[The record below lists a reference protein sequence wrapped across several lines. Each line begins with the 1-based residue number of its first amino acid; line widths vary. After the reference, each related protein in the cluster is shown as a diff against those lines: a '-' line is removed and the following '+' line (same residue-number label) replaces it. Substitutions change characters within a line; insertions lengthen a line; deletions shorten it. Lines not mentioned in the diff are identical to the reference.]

1 MSTPIRCR
9 QRPTLSIVAVFVLML
24 GSVAGF
30 SRSATLRVPS
40 EFPTIQSAIDAA
52 IDGDLVIVATG
63 TYAEA
68 VDFLG
73 KHIALISAKGPGS
86 TTLTGPAEGS
96 IVTFANGEGPGAVLD
111 GFTLSGGTGTLVDGM
126 LVGGAIY
133 CSDSS
138 PTLLGNRFEGNDS
151 ADEGAAVY
159 VTNGAAPIFDA
170 NVFTGNHAAGY
181 GGAIRMT
188 GQATTATIRGCRFV
202 DNTASISGGALSA
215 VEVSHVEIVDC
226 VFRNN
231 GPSTPVVIDETPTA
245 RVASS
250 RFFDNS
256 SGALLLRFV
265 DGIVEH
271 CHFEGNVGGAG
282 ALAFYSRFNS
292 KAAWMVSNVVVRNES
307 DWAVSVNGE
316 VNLVN
321 NVIAWNTGY
330 NGGVG
335 DGAALVIWQRGLGIS
350 LHDTIAENRMAG
362 QLGASSDGLFRLTNS
377 IVWSRFAQQWWGR
390 PPYFDNCLVK
400 GDAPGAGNNIDADP
414 RLADFEADVHLR
426 IESPCVDAARP
437 VEDML
442 PEFDIDGD
450 PRSIAGRPGSEAI
463 PDIGADEMR
472 PELAAR
478 YGSVDAA
485 QVPIV
490 GGGSY
495 DVVFVN
501 GSAGNRST
509 REVLVD
515 VGEPL
520 RVDVTAPPSGPPS
533 APFAIY
539 AWVGEPTLESIVEQP
554 FGLGWTGMPT
564 PLQGSSPGVVWN
576 NLGRPA
582 RFGEPD
588 LPSGAAPSVLL
599 DRPRGLP
606 SGSVVTLQGFIL
618 DDRAESSRG
627 PLSVTNAVV
636 IRARD

>member
-1 MSTPIRCR
+1 MSTRMPHRPYPIA
-9 QRPTLSIVAVFVLML
+9 TMVGILALTMTVFVRT
-24 GSVAGF
+24 SDA
-30 SRSATLRVPS
+30 ATLRVPS
-40 EFPTIQSAIDAA
+40 EFPTIQAAIDASM
-52 IDGDLVIVATG
+52 DGDLVIVATG
-63 TYAEA
+63 TYVEA
-68 VDFLG
+68 IDFLG
-73 KHIALISAKGPGS
+73 KNISLISAKGPAS
-86 TTLTGPAEGS
+86 TTLMGPAQGS
-96 IVTFANGEGPGAVLD
+96 IVTFANGEETGAVLD
-111 GFTLSGGTGTLVDGM
+111 GFTLTGGIGTLVDDV

-133 CSDSS
+133 CSGSS
-138 PTLLGNRFEGNDS
+138 PTLLGNRFEANDT

-159 VTNGAAPIFDA
+159 VTNGAAPVFDA
-170 NVFTGNHAAGY
+170 NVFTGNHAADY
-181 GGAIRMT
+181 GGALRVT

-202 DNTASISGGALSA
+202 DNTASISGGAVSA
-215 VEVSHVEIVDC
+215 VEVLHVEIVDC

-231 GPSTPVVIDETPTA
+231 GPSTPVVIGETPTA

-292 KAAWMVSNVVVRNES
+292 EAAWMVSNVVVRNES
-307 DWAVSVNGE
+307 DWAVSINGE

-330 NGGVG
+330 NGGIG

-414 RLADFEADVHLR
+414 RLADFEADIHLR

-437 VEDML
+437 VEGML
-442 PEFDIDGD
+442 PEFDLDGD
-450 PRSIAGRPGSEAI
+450 PRSIAGRPGAESI

-520 RVDVTAPPSGPPS
+520 QVDVTAPPSGPTS

-539 AWVGEPTLESIVEQP
+539 AWVGAPTIESIVEQP
-554 FGLGWTGMPT
+554 FELSWTGMPT
-564 PLQGSSPGVVWN
+564 PLQGSSPAVVWN

-582 RFGEPD
+582 RFGQPD
-588 LPSGAAPSVLL
+588 LPSVAAPSVLL
-599 DRPRGLP
+599 DRTRGLP
-606 SGSVVTLQGFIL
+606 SGTVVTLQGFIL
-618 DDRAESSRG
+618 DDRAQSPRG

-636 IRARD
+636 VRTRD